1 MITTTAQVS
10 RESARVI
17 ERTLPARKKVPF
29 VNTRTRLLD
38 LARLC
43 ERWERMES
51 AGVPVKE
58 TLEMLADNF
67 AGTSFP
73 IATALDKVLLDVEH
87 GSLLGEAF
95 PEHVDVFGEN
105 FVTCIAIGEETGT
118 LDVQL
123 GRLKKRFETEHKT
136 NQSLKSLIW
145 YPLILTAV
153 AAFTVYVIVYKVVP
167 QFAELMLSFSKFELP
182 WPTRA
187 VIWVSDVAT
196 SWTGLAV
203 VFALVVLLISAL
215 VTYKASST
223 TRFLVQKHSLKI
235 PVVGGLILYKNLASA
250 FHAMGLILAATGRGP
265 FAIQR
270 AGSSCPNLFIREKFY
285 EAAEAATEGRAM
297 CDALIATRVM
307 PPEAEVMLKVAEK
320 SGTYD
325 DQLIKLADSFIGEV
339 EYYRQTLL
347 EVIKPITIV
356 FFGGIC
362 GIVAIAFYAPLF
374 GLFQHI
380 Q

>member
-1 MITTTAQVS
+1 
-10 RESARVI
+10 
-17 ERTLPARKKVPF
+17 
-29 VNTRTRLLD
+29 
-38 LARLC
+38 
-43 ERWERMES
+43 MES

-67 AGTSFP
+67 AGTSCP